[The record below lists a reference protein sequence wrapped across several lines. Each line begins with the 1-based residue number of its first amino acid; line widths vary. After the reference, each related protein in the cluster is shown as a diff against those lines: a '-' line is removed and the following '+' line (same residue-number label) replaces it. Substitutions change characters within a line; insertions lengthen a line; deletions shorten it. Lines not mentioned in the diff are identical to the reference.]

1 MFTTIIEFLYKN
13 KFLRNLFNIPW
24 NPYHDLTF
32 DGLAKNYKKAVEK
45 INKSKKYKKFK
56 ETHNLFNKQDLEL
69 NQLKTSDIINKNR
82 DLILPIFTSFF
93 KKKIEL
99 LDFGGGASPAA
110 LSVMGMCK
118 INIKTTVVERKHL
131 VDYINK
137 NLISKELKKYI
148 TYTHTLKNIQLKK
161 FNVVY
166 FGSYIQYFKNHTT
179 LLKQFF
185 VNKIDT
191 IIISDTFFN
200 FTKKDFYSLQIQE
213 RNHLYPNKFL
223 SFYSTIKL
231 FKKNGYKL
239 IFSSTNSK
247 NIYKHS
253 MLKND
258 EFELKTLIFS
268 KNKFN

>member
-1 MFTTIIEFLYKN
+1 MFTVIIKFLYKN

-32 DGLAKNYKKAVEK
+32 DGLAKNYKEAIEK
-45 INKSKKYKKFK
+45 INRSKKYKKFT
-56 ETHNLFNKQDLEL
+56 ETDILFNKQDLEL
-69 NQLKTSDIINKNR
+69 NSLKPSNIINQNR
-82 DLILPIFTSFF
+82 DLILPIFTSFS

-110 LSVMGMCK
+110 LSIMGMCK

-166 FGSYIQYFKNHTT
+166 FGSSIQYFKNHTT

-213 RNHLYPNKFL
+213 RNHIHY
-223 SFYSTIKL
+223 
-231 FKKNGYKL
+231 
-239 IFSSTNSK
+239 
-247 NIYKHS
+247 
-253 MLKND
+253 
-258 EFELKTLIFS
+258 
-268 KNKFN
+268 